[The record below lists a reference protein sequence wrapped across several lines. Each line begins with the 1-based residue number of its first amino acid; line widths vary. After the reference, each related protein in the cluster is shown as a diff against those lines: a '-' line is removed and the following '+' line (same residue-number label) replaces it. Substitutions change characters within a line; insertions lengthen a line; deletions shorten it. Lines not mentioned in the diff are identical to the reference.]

1 MKSPTSP
8 LPRPLVF
15 GPGART
21 LTASSVGC
29 FPMPV
34 QPVSLCGLGRGRPM
48 LTESSRATVTG
59 YVSAAKKGGDVSEE
73 FGAGD
78 QCMAPISIH
87 DQLSVRQPE
96 RRLRKHFRGPEEVLR
111 TADHQCLG

>member
-8 LPRPLVF
+8 LPRPLVV
-15 GPGART
+15 GPGARPF
-21 LTASSVGC
+21 TASSVGC

-34 QPVSLCGLGRGRPM
+34 QPDSLCGLGRGRPI
-48 LTESSRATVTG
+48 LTESSRATVSG
-59 YVSAAKKGGDVSEE
+59 YVLSREESGDVSEE
-73 FGAGD
+73 FGACD

-96 RRLRKHFRGPEEVLR
+96 RRLRKHFGRP
-111 TADHQCLG
+111 